1 MKQKLVIL
9 GAGESGCGAALLG
22 LKQGYDVFV
31 SDAGNIKVQYQ
42 QELESIGVPFESG
55 THSMERILE
64 AAEIIKSPGIPD
76 TAEVVL
82 AARKADIPVISE
94 IEFAGRHT
102 DAMKIIISGTNGKT
116 TTTALTYHILKEAG
130 LNVGCAGNIGDSFAR
145 MVARE
150 QHDVYVLEVS
160 SFQLDGMFRFHAHI
174 SVLTNITPDHL
185 DRYEYDVAQYAGS
198 KFRVANN
205 QTEQDFFI
213 YCADDPLTLQYM
225 AQHDINSRKLPISIQ
240 QEFEY
245 GAWTKAGTMHVKTN
259 EKPPFTMT
267 IHELSLRGIHN
278 TYNSMA
284 SAVVAGLLDI
294 RKEKIRDSLANFQ
307 NIEHRL
313 EFAGRTKGVEYINDS
328 KATNVNSAWYALESM
343 ERPVVWIAGGVDK
356 GNDYEALRPLVREKV
371 RVIIALGTDNRK
383 IHEAFQKDVD
393 MIVNTG
399 SMEEAVHVASGL
411 ANRGDIVLLSPA
423 CASFDLFHNYEER
436 GRLFKEAV
444 KNL

>member
-1 MKQKLVIL
+1 MKDKLVIL

-22 LKQGYDVFV
+22 VQQGYDVFV
-31 SDAGNIKVQYQ
+31 SDAGTIREHYQ
-42 QELESIGVPFESG
+42 KELEAMGVPYESG
-55 THSMERILE
+55 THSTSRIL
-64 AAEIIKSPGIPD
+64 AAREIIKSPGIPD
-76 TAEVVL
+76 TAPIIM
-82 AARKADIPVISE
+82 AARKAGIPVISE
-94 IEFAGRHT
+94 IEFAGRFT
-102 DAMKIIISGTNGKT
+102 DAVKIIISGTNGKT

-145 MVARE
+145 MVATQ
-150 QHDVYVLEVS
+150 QHDYYVLEVS
-160 SFQLDGMFRFHAHI
+160 SFQLDGMYNFHAHI

-185 DRYEYDVAQYAGS
+185 DRYDYDVAKYAAS
-198 KFRVANN
+198 KFRLANN
-205 QTEQDFFI
+205 QTEQDYFI
-213 YCADDPLTLQYM
+213 YCADDPLTREYM
-225 AQHDINSRKLPISIQ
+225 PQHTINSKLLPFSNLQ
-240 QEFEY
+240 TFDY
-245 GAWTKAGTMHVKTN
+245 GAWISEGSICVKTN
-259 EKPPFTMT
+259 ENPPFTMT

-278 TYNSMA
+278 SYNSMA

-294 RKEKIRDSLANFQ
+294 RKEKIRESLANFQ

-313 EFAGRTKGVEYINDS
+313 EFAGRIKGVEYINDS

-343 ERPVVWIAGGVDK
+343 ERPVIWIAGGVDK
-356 GNDYEALRPLVREKV
+356 GNDYNALRALVRDKV
-371 RVIIALGTDNRK
+371 RVIVALGTDNRK

-411 ANRGDIVLLSPA
+411 ANRGDVVLLSPA

-444 KNL
+444 RNL

>member
-1 MKQKLVIL
+1 
-9 GAGESGCGAALLG
+9 
-22 LKQGYDVFV
+22 
-31 SDAGNIKVQYQ
+31 
-42 QELESIGVPFESG
+42 
-55 THSMERILE
+55 
-64 AAEIIKSPGIPD
+64 
-76 TAEVVL
+76 
-82 AARKADIPVISE
+82 
-94 IEFAGRHT
+94 
-102 DAMKIIISGTNGKT
+102 
-116 TTTALTYHILKEAG
+116 
-130 LNVGCAGNIGDSFAR
+130 
-145 MVARE
+145 
-150 QHDVYVLEVS
+150 
-160 SFQLDGMFRFHAHI
+160 
-174 SVLTNITPDHL
+174 
-185 DRYEYDVAQYAGS
+185 
-198 KFRVANN
+198 
-205 QTEQDFFI
+205 
-213 YCADDPLTLQYM
+213 
-225 AQHDINSRKLPISIQ
+225 
-240 QEFEY
+240 
-245 GAWTKAGTMHVKTN
+245 
-259 EKPPFTMT
+259 
-267 IHELSLRGIHN
+267 LSLRGIHN

>member
-1 MKQKLVIL
+1 MNKKLVIL
-9 GAGESGCGAALLG
+9 GASESGCGAALLG
-22 LKQGYDVFV
+22 VRQGYDVFV
-31 SDAGNIKVQYQ
+31 SDAGIIKEQYLH
-42 QELESIGVPFESG
+42 ELEALGVPYESG
-55 THSMERILE
+55 THSIERILQ
-64 AAEIIKSPGIPD
+64 AIEIIKSPGIPD
-76 TAEVVL
+76 KAAIVV
-82 AARKADIPVISE
+82 AAREAGIPVISE
-94 IEFAGRHT
+94 IEFAGRYT
-102 DAMKIIISGTNGKT
+102 DALKIIISGTNGKT

-145 MVARE
+145 MVATR
-150 QHDVYVLEVS
+150 QHDIYVLEVS
-160 SFQLDGMFRFHAHI
+160 SFQLDGMFDFHAHI

-185 DRYEYDVAQYAGS
+185 DRYDYDVAKYAAS
-198 KFRVANN
+198 KFRLANN
-205 QTEQDFFI
+205 QTAQDYFI
-213 YCADDPLTLQYM
+213 YCADDPLTLEYM
-225 AQHDINSRKLPISIQ
+225 RQQRINSKLLPFSINS
-240 QEFEY
+240 EFEY
-245 GAWTKAGTMHVKTN
+245 GAWAKEGSIHVKTN
-259 EKPPFTMT
+259 ENPPFTMT
-267 IHELSLRGIHN
+267 IHEMSLRGIHN

-294 RKEKIRDSLANFQ
+294 RKEKIRESLANFQ

-313 EFAGRTKGVEYINDS
+313 EFAGRIKGVEYINDS

-371 RVIIALGTDNRK
+371 RVIVALGVDNRK

-436 GRLFKEAV
+436 GRLFKDAV
-444 KNL
+444 RNL

>member
-22 LKQGYDVFV
+22 VKQGYDVFV
-31 SDAGNIKVQYQ
+31 SDAGSISEIHLN
-42 QELESIGVPFESG
+42 ELQNLGVAYEQGGHDF
-55 THSMERILE
+55 TRILE
-64 AAEIIKSPGIPD
+64 ADEIIKSPGIPD
-76 TAEVVL
+76 KAPVVA
-82 AARKADIPVISE
+82 AARAAGIPVISE

-116 TTTALTYHILKEAG
+116 TTTALTYHILKAAG

-145 MVARE
+145 MVA
-150 QHDVYVLEVS
+150 QHDYDVYVLEVS
-160 SFQLDGMFRFHAHI
+160 SFQLDGMHDFHAHI

-185 DRYEYDVAQYAGS
+185 DRYDYDVAKYAAS
-198 KFRVANN
+198 KFRLANN
-205 QTEQDFFI
+205 QTTQDYFI
-213 YCADDPLTLQYM
+213 YCADDPLTLEYKK
-225 AQHDINSRKLPISIQ
+225 QHRINSRLMPFSIKH
-240 QEFEY
+240 EFEY
-245 GAWTKAGTMHVKTN
+245 GAWAKGGSIHVKTN
-259 EKPPFTMT
+259 ENPPFTMT
-267 IHELSLRGIHN
+267 IHEMSLRGIHN

-294 RKEKIRDSLANFQ
+294 RKEKIRESLANFQ

-313 EFAGRTKGVEYINDS
+313 EFAGRIKGVEYINDS

-371 RVIIALGTDNRK
+371 RVIIALGVDNRK

-399 SMEEAVHVASGL
+399 SMDEAVHVASGL

-444 KNL
+444 RNL

>member
-1 MKQKLVIL
+1 MKDKLVIL

-22 LKQGYDVFV
+22 VQQGYDVFV
-31 SDAGNIKVQYQ
+31 SDAGTIREHYQ
-42 QELESIGVPFESG
+42 KELEAMGVPYESG
-55 THSMERILE
+55 THSTSRIL
-64 AAEIIKSPGIPD
+64 AAREIIKSPGIPD
-76 TAEVVL
+76 TAPIIV
-82 AARKADIPVISE
+82 AARKAGIPVISE
-94 IEFAGRHT
+94 IEFAGRFT
-102 DAMKIIISGTNGKT
+102 DAVKIIISGTNGKT

-145 MVARE
+145 MVATQ
-150 QHDVYVLEVS
+150 QHDYYVLEVS
-160 SFQLDGMFRFHAHI
+160 SFQLDGMYNFHAHI

-185 DRYEYDVAQYAGS
+185 DRYEYDVAKYAAS
-198 KFRVANN
+198 KFRLANN
-205 QTEQDFFI
+205 QTEQDYFI
-213 YCADDPLTLQYM
+213 YCADDPLTREYM
-225 AQHDINSRKLPISIQ
+225 PQHPINSKLLPFSNQ
-240 QEFEY
+240 QTFDY
-245 GAWTKAGTMHVKTN
+245 GAWISEGSIYVKTN
-259 EKPPFTMT
+259 ENPPFTMT

-278 TYNSMA
+278 SYNSMA

-294 RKEKIRDSLANFQ
+294 RKEKIRESLANFQ

-313 EFAGRTKGVEYINDS
+313 EFAGRIKGVEYINDS

-343 ERPVVWIAGGVDK
+343 ERPVIWIAGGVDK
-356 GNDYEALRPLVREKV
+356 GNDYNALRALVRDKV
-371 RVIIALGTDNRK
+371 RVIVALGTDNRK

-411 ANRGDIVLLSPA
+411 ANRGDVVLLSPA

-444 KNL
+444 RNL